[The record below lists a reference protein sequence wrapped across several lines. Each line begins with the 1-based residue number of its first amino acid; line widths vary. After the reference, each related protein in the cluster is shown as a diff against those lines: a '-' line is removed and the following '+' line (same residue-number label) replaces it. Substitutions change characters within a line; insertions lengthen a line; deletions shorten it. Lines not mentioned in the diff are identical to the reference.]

1 MRVIRV
7 VSAALLGVTAC
18 MFTASVGQA
27 AADDGTSFGFGVR
40 PTTAKPGSRITLD
53 AQDCPQAVRISS
65 GLFDTVTIPKGR
77 RSATATIDW
86 DARAGAMYQLTFQCG
101 AETGLTDL
109 AVGAT
114 GASKPAAAHSATR
127 PVKKQDADEP
137 GTYRLDGGQQDE
149 RQDRQRDERQDERQ
163 DSQLRGQQNRQDG
176 QHREDRGQDH
186 GEDHGRDHGDDHGS
200 HDEHALGVRSG
211 DPWSPE
217 HGVHAG
223 AGGTLD
229 GFDGQKLG
237 IGAALVVGTFAAA
250 YHLAHRR
257 PEEEPDA

>member
-53 AQDCPQAVRISS
+53 AQDCPQAVRVTS

-109 AVGAT
+109 AVGKAV
-114 GASKPAAAHSATR
+114 SKPAAAHPATR
-127 PVKKQDADEP
+127 PAQKQDADEP

-149 RQDRQRDERQDERQ
+149 RQDTR
-163 DSQLRGQQNRQDG
+163 LRGQQNRQDE
-176 QHREDRGQDH
+176 QHGEDRGQDH
-186 GEDHGRDHGDDHGS
+186 GEDRGRDHGEDHGEDHGR
-200 HDEHALGVRSG
+200 HDEHT
-211 DPWSPE
+211 PE

-250 YHLAHRR
+250 YHLTHRR
-257 PEEEPDA
+257 PEEDPDA